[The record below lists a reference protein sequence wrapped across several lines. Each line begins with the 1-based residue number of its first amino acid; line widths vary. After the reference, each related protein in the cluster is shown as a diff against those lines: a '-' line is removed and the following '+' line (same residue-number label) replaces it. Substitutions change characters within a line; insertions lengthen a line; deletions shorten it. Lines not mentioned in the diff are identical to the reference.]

1 MRLTT
6 NEKLIE
12 RQSKLARYATFG
24 GLAILLGSLATSFM
38 STTFPIIVSYTLL
51 FVGFVLAY
59 IGAVLANKYIKEPRA
74 DQALEKALKGFDN
87 KNHLYNLVLPVAY
100 VLLTPSGIIVFRV
113 KPQDGPVSC
122 KGETWRRPFQLSRL
136 FGGMGQEGLGNPAA
150 DLRADIA
157 KLKDWLVD
165 KIENAA
171 VVPVDGYVVFTDPR
185 VQLTVEEP
193 AVPTIRVEDLKDTL
207 RKAKRGAPIT
217 PALYDQLQKAL
228 DEEANAKTA

>member
-24 GLAILLGSLATSFM
+24 GLAILLGSLAASFM
-38 STTFPIIVSYTLL
+38 STTFPIGVAYGLL
-51 FVGFVLAY
+51 FVGFIFAY

-87 KNHLYNLVLPVAY
+87 KNHLYNLVLPIAH
-100 VLLTPSGIIVFRV
+100 VLLTPTGLVIFRV
-113 KPQDGPVSC
+113 KPQDGQVSC

-136 FGGMGQEGLGNPAA
+136 FGGMGQEGLGNPTA
-150 DLRADIA
+150 DLRADIT

-165 KIENAA
+165 KIDTAA
-171 VVPVDGYVVFTDPR
+171 VVPIDGYIVFTDPR

-193 AVPTIRVEDLKDTL
+193 ALPTVRVEDLKDTL
-207 RKAKRGAPIT
+207 RRAKRGAPVP